1 MQEGT
6 EETVP
11 EEGETPEE
19 GLEELPEE
27 GEVPAEEE
35 PVDVPKT
42 GDETNAL
49 PYVLILAGVAGV
61 AAATLALRRK
71 QGSR

>member
-1 MQEGT
+1 MML
-6 EETVP
+6 ETTTAAN
-11 EEGETPEE
+11 GDETD
-19 GLEELPEE
+19 
-27 GEVPAEEE
+27 
-35 PVDVPKT
+35 DVPKT